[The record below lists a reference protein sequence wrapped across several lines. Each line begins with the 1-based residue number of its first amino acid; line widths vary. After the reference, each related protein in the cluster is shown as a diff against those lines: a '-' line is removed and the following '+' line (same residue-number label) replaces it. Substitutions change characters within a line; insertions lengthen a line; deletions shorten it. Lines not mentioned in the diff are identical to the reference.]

1 MQQTNNPTTTNPS
14 KPLTLGLVLGL
25 SLLLSACAVG
35 TRGAP
40 ATHSTSP
47 SGTSLSSIEAL
58 AERFN
63 LSNSP
68 VSAAQSRIVFY
79 RPAAS
84 TVDGASSIYINGRY
98 HTSLVPG
105 GYSPIC
111 IPPGQVELGVRH
123 MDVQTRPNKD
133 GFDSITEMRV
143 TGGENQFIRVHD
155 QGPRSIVLMPVRAQQ
170 ALQELQST
178 RLQVHTVSRVVNA
191 SECIEA
197 PAQPVQVVPATSSQ
211 QLQLAGDTLFRFN
224 RSDRAGLTQDGLK
237 AIDQLM
243 AQIRNQFIRVDQI
256 HVIGH
261 ADPIGNDRSNQILS
275 AARAQTVRDYIAS
288 RYDPST
294 RITSEGRGEREPVV
308 RCGDRPTPANIAC
321 NQPNRRVD
329 LEVTGQQR

>member
-1 MQQTNNPTTTNPS
+1 MQRTSNPTATTS
-14 KPLTLGLVLGL
+14 KHLTLGLVLGL

-35 TRGAP
+35 TQGTP
-40 ATHSTSP
+40 ATQ
-47 SGTSLSSIEAL
+47 SGTPASANLSSIEAL

-63 LSNSP
+63 LTNSP
-68 VSAAQSRIVFY
+68 VSASQSRVIFY
-79 RPAAS
+79 RPLAS
-84 TVDGASSIYINGRY
+84 TVEGASSIYINGRY

-111 IPPGQVELGVRH
+111 IPPGKVELGVRH
-123 MDVQTRPNKD
+123 MDVQNRPNKD

-178 RLQVHTVSRVVNA
+178 RLQVHTVSRVANA
-191 SECIEA
+191 SECIDA
-197 PAQPVQVVPATSSQ
+197 PAQPVQVAPATSSQ

-224 RSDRAGLTQDGLK
+224 RSDRAGLTQDGLR

-256 HVIGH
+256 HIIGH
-261 ADPIGNDRSNQILS
+261 ADPIGNDRANQILS
-275 AARAQTVRDYIAS
+275 AARAQTVHDYIAS

-321 NQPNRRVD
+321 NQPNRRVA